1 MNPLAAVRLS
11 ALVDA
16 GWRLTRDG
24 STATAQF
31 VWEDPEESEDGWEIL
46 VLHTA
51 GHGARITINVEEAGL
66 TERSTSEVRRFHE
79 ATAQALTLAETW
91 QGELPDESDLD

>member
-1 MNPLAAVRLS
+1 MTQEQLN

-24 STATAQF
+24 STATALF
-31 VWEDPEESEDGWEIL
+31 VWEDRDDPDCGWEIL

-51 GHGARITINVEEAGL
+51 GHGARLTVNVEEAGL
-66 TERSTSEVRRFHE
+66 TERSPSEARFFHS
-79 ATAQALTLAETW
+79 TVGQAMMLAESW
-91 QGELPDESDLD
+91 QGELPEETGSV

>member
-1 MNPLAAVRLS
+1 VEQQRLS
-11 ALVDA
+11 ALVEA

-31 VWEDPEESEDGWEIL
+31 VWEDAQEPEDTWEIL

-51 GHGARITINVEEAGL
+51 GHGARITVNIDEAGL
-66 TERSTSEVRRFHE
+66 TERSRSEVELFHRAVSE
-79 ATAQALTLAETW
+79 ALALAESW
-91 QGELPDESDLD
+91 QGELPDD